1 MTLEWNAVMPGRLQ
15 DKVCVLT
22 GSGGSMGFETALLFA
37 REGARIVGCDVN
49 VQSAEATVRAVHEA
63 GGEMVSLHP
72 CDLTK
77 KDQCQALV
85 DLAVAEFGRIDVL
98 YNNAAQAYFNWIE
111 DIPQDEWYRNMDEE
125 VNLVFLLT
133 QAAWPQL
140 KKTSGVIVNVASVT
154 AWRTVR
160 GLGGMAHSTAKAG
173 ILAMTRHMAMEGREH
188 GIRANSISPG
198 LIVTQQSRAQLEDGG
213 FAAQTIERT
222 LLGRPGQPIEVAKA
236 GLFLA
241 SDESSY
247 VTGAD
252 LAVDGGIRA

>member
-1 MTLEWNAVMPGRLQ
+1 MTGRLQ

-22 GSGGSMGFETALLFA
+22 GSGGSMGYETALLFA

-49 VQSAEATVRAVHEA
+49 EERAAATVQAVRDA
-63 GGEMVSLHP
+63 GGSMVSLHP

-85 DLAVAEFGRIDVL
+85 DLAIREFGKIDIL

-111 DIPQDEWYRNMDEE
+111 DIPEDEWHRNMNEE
-125 VNLVFLLT
+125 VHLVFLLT
-133 QAAWPQL
+133 QAAWPHL
-140 KKTSGVIVNVASVT
+140 KKSGGTIVNIASVT
-154 AWRTVR
+154 AWTTVR

-173 ILAMTRHMAMEGREH
+173 IVAMTRHMAMEGREF

-198 LIVTQQSRAQLEDGG
+198 LIITNQSRVQLEDENY
-213 FAAQTIERT
+213 ARQVNELT
-222 LLGRPGQPIEVAKA
+222 LLGRPGEAIEVANA

-241 SDESSY
+241 SSESSY
-247 VTGAD
+247 ITATD
-252 LAVDGGIRA
+252 IAVDGGIRA